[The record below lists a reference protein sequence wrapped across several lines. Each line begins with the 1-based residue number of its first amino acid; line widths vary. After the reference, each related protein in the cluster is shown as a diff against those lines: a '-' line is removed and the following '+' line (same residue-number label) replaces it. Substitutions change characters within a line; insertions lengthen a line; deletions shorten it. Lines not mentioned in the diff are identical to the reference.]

1 MDWRVSHHHVVKREL
16 PLRFPELQS
25 SAWLLRHSLSGRRC
39 ECRSRRFAHAR
50 HARRG
55 HSGTLRLTWPGWT
68 RWLICG
74 LPHWQ
79 KILSS
84 CWSDGQR
91 RIRRPTGIL
100 LPRHS
105 TLLWKSFGI
114 VEFHVLKGN
123 QSSKVFA
130 LAVDH
135 R

>member
-1 MDWRVSHHHVVKREL
+1 MD
-16 PLRFPELQS
+16 
-25 SAWLLRHSLSGRRC
+25 SLADLWAS
-39 ECRSRRFAHAR
+39 
-50 HARRG
+50 
-55 HSGTLRLTWPGWT
+55 TL
-68 RWLICG
+68 
-74 LPHWQ
+74 Q

-123 QSSKVFA
+123 QSSKVFS
-130 LAVDH
+130 LAADH
-135 R
+135 NEVGVLIFAYIFFFAGQDRKSTRLNSSHQIISY